1 MWSVDT
7 RDWESRNAT
16 AVVNHIKATAYDGA
30 IILMHDLY
38 DSTASATETI
48 VPWLIKNGYQIVTVT
63 EMMDAKGVTMQ
74 NGKAYYSVK

>member
-1 MWSVDT
+1 
-7 RDWESRNAT
+7 
-16 AVVNHIKATAYDGA
+16 
-30 IILMHDLY
+30 MHDLY

-48 VPWLIKNGYQIVTVT
+48 VPWLIKNGYQIITVT